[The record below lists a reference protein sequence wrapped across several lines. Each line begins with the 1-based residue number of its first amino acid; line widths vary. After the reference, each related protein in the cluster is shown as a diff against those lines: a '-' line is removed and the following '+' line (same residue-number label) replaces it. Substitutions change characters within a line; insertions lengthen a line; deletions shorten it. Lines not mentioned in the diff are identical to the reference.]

1 MKNKI
6 YIQSGS
12 NISELKNS
20 KPLIFKLWSD
30 NSEAILNYYK
40 EYKLL
45 NYSKQNFSTFPNVV
59 LEDDFFET
67 LRDELNIPKGTY
79 SVSIHLDSGERN
91 RCCEIYS
98 KSQFDKK
105 KKQFEYIEK
114 MPKLSF
120 GAFMAL
126 SMVLSNP
133 IRQ

>member
-1 MKNKI
+1 MKTKI

-12 NISELKNS
+12 TISELKNS

-30 NSEAILNYYK
+30 SSEAILNYYK

-98 KSQFDKK
+98 KSQFDK
-105 KKQFEYIEK
+105 EK
-114 MPKLSF
+114 NNLNIWKRF
-120 GAFMAL
+120 
-126 SMVLSNP
+126 
-133 IRQ
+133 QKCH